1 MATAAD
7 QRENLKK
14 ILSNIQL
21 LRSSFPN
28 VLATSTRPL
37 QPRPQ
42 PQTQVTVPAAF
53 GSAFDAVA
61 GFEKLIG
68 SQAMQDTFTAVQKLP
83 PAPASQMRKRKYVST
98 PLFTANGTHGFVR
111 RRSDAEATSTL
122 NIKRPSIQR
131 IEITSTAAWP
141 TSVRSDPW
149 PIDKKSL
156 EEYVQHV
163 NKQGIVRLQIWS
175 RSKATQ
181 PQENRTKLV
190 RPTYLRVTIPDL
202 LMAYMDIEEE
212 TIGDKSR
219 LVVLLVTVFGVREK
233 VRNIPK
239 VTPTRT
245 NNGCRRSPTIPP
257 TLVFS

>member
-7 QRENLKK
+7 NRENLKK

-42 PQTQVTVPAAF
+42 PQNQVSVPAAF
-53 GSAFDAVA
+53 RSAFDAVA
-61 GFEKLIG
+61 GFETLVG
-68 SQAMQDTFTAVQKLP
+68 SQLMQDTFTAVDKLP
-83 PAPASQMRKRKYVST
+83 PAPASQMRKRKYVSK
-98 PLFTANGTHGFVR
+98 LHLMYLKGTHGVIR

-141 TSVRSDPW
+141 TSVPSDPW

-156 EEYVQHV
+156 EEYIHHV
-163 NKQGIVRLQIWS
+163 NKQGIVHLQIWS

-181 PQENRTKLV
+181 PQENRTKFV

-212 TIGDKSR
+212 TKGDKSR
-219 LVVLLVTVFGVREK
+219 FVVLLVTVFGVREK
-233 VRNIPK
+233 VRGIP
-239 VTPTRT
+239 TDPD
-245 NNGCRRSPTIPP
+245 SH
-257 TLVFS
+257 